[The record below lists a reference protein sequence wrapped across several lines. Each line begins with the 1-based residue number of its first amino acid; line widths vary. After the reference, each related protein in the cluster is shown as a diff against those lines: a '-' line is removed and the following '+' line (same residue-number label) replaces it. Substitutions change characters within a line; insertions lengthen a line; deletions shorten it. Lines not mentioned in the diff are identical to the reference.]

1 MSNYLLKNLSYVKD
15 NKEEFIRGAH
25 LAHERF
31 MFTYGKPFNQ
41 MSSTWFYRYY
51 NLTTLTVGSP
61 LYYKLFVDLQKS
73 IREYANNNDPLWYQC
88 WLNFHDEN
96 EVLTRHNH
104 PDCLFHGFISID
116 PKDTET
122 EFEDYTITNET
133 GNLYI
138 GDAGVMHQ
146 VNVLSSFEGKRITI
160 AFDIEDEHNFKKH
173 MRDIVDVNTGFIPVP
188 NTSFIL

>member
-1 MSNYLLKNLSYVKD
+1 MGDYLLKNLSYVKD

-51 NLTTLTVGSP
+51 NITTLTFGLP
-61 LYYKLFVDLQKS
+61 LYFKLFVNLQKI
-73 IREYANNNDPLWYQC
+73 IREYANNDDPLWYQS
-88 WLNFHDEN
+88 WLNFHNQN
-96 EVLTRHNH
+96 EVLDWHSH
-104 PDCLFHGFISID
+104 PDCLFHGYISID

-122 EFEDYTITNET
+122 EFENYSITNEI

-138 GDAGVMHQ
+138 GGAGVVHR
-146 VNVLSSFEGKRITI
+146 VNISSPFEGARITI
-160 AFDIEDEHNFKKH
+160 AFDVQNEENLRKNAKN
-173 MRDIVDVNTGFIPVP
+173 DIDVNTGFMPVP
-188 NTSFIL
+188 NTSFTL